1 MHSEE
6 GGAKSAELL
15 VFRWTFLSL
24 LFRCH
29 SRSPEE
35 LFVSFVTA
43 KGRSFRR
50 GGGEQKINHGL
61 KLI

>member
-6 GGAKSAELL
+6 GGAESAELL
-15 VFRWTFLSL
+15 GFRWTFLSL

-29 SRSPEE
+29 SRSPKE
-35 LFVSFVTA
+35 LFASFVTA
-43 KGRSFRR
+43 EVVLFR
-50 GGGEQKINHGL
+50 GETKKMNHGL

>member
-29 SRSPEE
+29 RHSYKE
-35 LFVSFVTA
+35 LFISFVIA
-43 KGRSFRR
+43 KVHLFRR
-50 GGGEQKINHGL
+50 GKQK
-61 KLI
+61 K